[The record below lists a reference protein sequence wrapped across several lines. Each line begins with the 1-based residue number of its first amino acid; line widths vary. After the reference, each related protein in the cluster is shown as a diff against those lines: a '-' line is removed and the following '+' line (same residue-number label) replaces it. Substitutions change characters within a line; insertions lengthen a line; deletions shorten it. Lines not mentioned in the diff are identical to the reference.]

1 MFAELNWYVQFL
13 EMGGTNLLTYNNFYF
28 DFSVSAPTNLN

>member
-13 EMGGTNLLTYNNFYF
+13 ETSGRNLLKYKNFYF
-28 DFSVSAPTNLN
+28 DFSVSAPTNLD